1 MDFTRSGLVL
11 GGLARKSKAWFSLE
25 RKSGSFVAL
34 LHGFVYRCAMVS
46 YPRRKKSVQA
56 PWDPEKVRALR
67 QHLSLSQA
75 EMADQLGTRQQ
86 TISEWETGAY
96 SPRGISRSL
105 LSRIAEEAGFIY
117 GQPADQ
123 SSVDGEPV

>member
-1 MDFTRSGLVL
+1 L
-11 GGLARKSKAWFSLE
+11 GGITRKSKVWASLE
-25 RKSGSFVAL
+25 RNDSSFVAL
-34 LHGFVYRCAMVS
+34 LHGFVYLLAMMG

-67 QHLSLSQA
+67 QHLQLSQA

-86 TISEWETGAY
+86 TISEWERGTY

-105 LSRIAEEAGFIY
+105 LSRIAEEAGFFY
-117 GQPADQ
+117 RQTGDDLSGGAEQ
-123 SSVDGEPV
+123 G